1 MSRKQ
6 AQILDKLVA
15 GKALS
20 PEGRSFVISSL
31 DPFHDSEIRIDG
43 FPDITSSRS
52 VVQVVQVVKTLTKPA
67 GLPAGNWDLHLFNMP
82 VSYNTNLSDGVIL
95 ATNLQRTGRILQD
108 LNGPECGTG
117 LAAFAT
123 APGADWYNNSS
134 NSKNISKG
142 LQLESRFSTGR
153 HRLFGMGYEAVNTT
167 AEIYQQGSVTTY
179 KRPARAVDA
188 VFSEGTPATAY
199 KHYKFI
205 STGVANSAEA
215 AVYPNSKTWAAKEGV
230 YAICTLND
238 VDCPVTEA
246 IPGSGVFAT
255 TSNKFDSS
263 NNQWGV
269 GTLPSDETLIC
280 TYPFDITGAVFTGLS
295 EQSALT
301 VTVRYL
307 IERFPE
313 KDSPDL
319 IVLGRPSPS
328 YDPLALELYAR
339 CLEHLPSA
347 VMVKENPFGEW
358 FGKILQTIGKYA
370 PAVGSVLP
378 GVGSIVGNAVG
389 ALASTAGNAL
399 VGKSHPQQQQQ
410 LPAPAPVR
418 PPAQV
423 VARPTVLRASPS
435 APANKYSNAVR
446 RLRRRTV
453 KK

>member
-1 MSRKQ
+1 M
-6 AQILDKLVA
+6 
-15 GKALS
+15 
-20 PEGRSFVISSL
+20 
-31 DPFHDSEIRIDG
+31 
-43 FPDITSSRS
+43 
-52 VVQVVQVVKTLTKPA
+52 VKTLTKPA

-82 VSYNTNLSDGVIL
+82 VSYNTNLTDGVVS
-95 ATNLQRTGRILQD
+95 ASNLKRTGRIVQD

-123 APGADWYNNSS
+123 APGANWYNSSS
-134 NSKNISKG
+134 NTKNIAKG
-142 LQLESRFSTGR
+142 LQLDPRYSSGR

-188 VFSEGTPATAY
+188 VFSEGSPATDY
-199 KHYKFI
+199 KHYRFI
-205 STGVANSAEA
+205 STGVATSSEA
-215 AVYPNSKTWAAKEGV
+215 AVFPNSKTWAAKEGV

-238 VDCPVTEA
+238 VNCPVTEA

-255 TSNKFDSS
+255 TDNKFDSS
-263 NNQWGV
+263 DNQWGV
-269 GTLPSDETLIC
+269 GTFPSDETLIC
-280 TYPFDITGAVFTGLS
+280 SYPFDITGAVFSGLS
-295 EQSALT
+295 EQSAIT

-399 VGKSHPQQQQQ
+399 VGKASSSAPARPQ
-410 LPAPAPVR
+410 APAPVR
-418 PPAQV
+418 APAQI

-435 APANKYSNAVR
+435 APANKYASAVR
-446 RLRRRTV
+446 RLRQRV
-453 KK
+453 GKK